1 MISHAI
7 ISIIIWSLWLACVWV
22 VLLTS
27 SLWVVSSI
35 SLPIS
40 YVKKIHQNVYFF
52 SVFTKEKWI
61 KRLGVSRKS
70 KKSTQS
76 NKFYDTIYFNY
87 RSHKLYSM
95 YNKSDVYSN
104 PNKSNIVLIII
115 CHINKLWKCY
125 DICSI
130 IVRKVN
136 ID

>member
-22 VLLTS
+22 VLLTW

-61 KRLGVSRKS
+61 KRLGVFRKS

-76 NKFYDTIYFNY
+76 NKFNDTIYFNY
-87 RSHKLYSM
+87 WHHKLYSM
-95 YNKSDVYSN
+95 YNKSDICSN
-104 PNKSNIVLIII
+104 SNKNDIVLIII
-115 CHINKLWKCY
+115 CRIDKLWKCY

-130 IVRKVN
+130 IVRKVK
-136 ID
+136 IE